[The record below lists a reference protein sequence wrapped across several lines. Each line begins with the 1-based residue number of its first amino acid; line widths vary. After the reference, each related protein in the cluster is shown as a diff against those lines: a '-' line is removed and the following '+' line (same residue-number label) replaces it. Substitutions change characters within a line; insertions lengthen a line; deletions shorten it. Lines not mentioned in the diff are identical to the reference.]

1 MTPLG
6 VLSPVI
12 GCHTQLPKVGKSDFL
27 ASMNME
33 AVGGKARDNMAR

>member
-27 ASMNME
+27 ASVSM
-33 AVGGKARDNMAR
+33 GGKARDNMAG